1 MKIYQIVL
9 NTLKVSKTDEMETK
23 DDLVDKR
30 ISKKRKSSLDC
41 FWRIMTL

>member
-1 MKIYQIVL
+1 MKRYQIVL

-30 ISKKRKSSLDC
+30 ISKRERVLWIV
-41 FWRIMTL
+41 FGEL